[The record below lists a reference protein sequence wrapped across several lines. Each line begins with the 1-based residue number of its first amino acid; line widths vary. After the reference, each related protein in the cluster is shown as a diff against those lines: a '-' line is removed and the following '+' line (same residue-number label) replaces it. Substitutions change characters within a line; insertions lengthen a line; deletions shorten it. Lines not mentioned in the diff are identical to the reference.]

1 MRIIKDETF
10 GQMYDKIYERIV
22 QSNGEFSGFGIEPEE
37 SIKKYL
43 ENLWKIGKKWESI
56 IILITYH
63 YTRKDSLILELS
75 GKSIS
80 FSKFSFLPD
89 ILKSLSLRY
98 DDRFGNIVIG
108 EEEYTELEKN
118 IDSILPELHIKRNMA
133 NFYGE
138 ATIRN
143 TEKTYFDKLT
153 KKEDRKKFIKLLIL
167 FKKTRLG
174 NVILGGDVY
183 KKGTELPDLLETI
196 K

>member
-1 MRIIKDETF
+1 MRRIKDETF

-37 SIKKYL
+37 SVKKYL

-98 DDRFGNIVIG
+98 DDRFGDIVIG
-108 EEEYTELEKN
+108 EEEYIELEKN
-118 IDSILPELHIKRNMA
+118 IDSILPELHVRRNMA

-167 FKKTRLG
+167 FKKTKLG

-183 KKGTELPDLLETI
+183 KKGIELPDLLETI

>member
-1 MRIIKDETF
+1 MRRISDETF

-37 SIKKYL
+37 SVKKYL

>member
-1 MRIIKDETF
+1 MRRIKDETF

-37 SIKKYL
+37 SVKKYL

-118 IDSILPELHIKRNMA
+118 IDSILPELHIRRNMA

-138 ATIRN
+138 AIIRN

-167 FKKTRLG
+167 FKKTKLG

-183 KKGTELPDLLETI
+183 KKGIELPDLLETI

>member
-1 MRIIKDETF
+1 MRRIKDETF

-37 SIKKYL
+37 SVKKYL

>member
-1 MRIIKDETF
+1 MRRIKDETF
-10 GQMYDKIYERIV
+10 GKMYDKIYERIV

-37 SIKKYL
+37 SVKKYL

>member
-1 MRIIKDETF
+1 MRVVKDEIF
-10 GQMYDKIYERIV
+10 GKIYDKIYERVIER
-22 QSNGEFSGFGIEPEE
+22 NGSFSGFEIEPEE
-37 SIKKYL
+37 SVKTYL
-43 ENLWKIGKKWESI
+43 EELWGLGKKWESI

-63 YTRKDSLILELS
+63 YTRKNSLILELS

>member
-1 MRIIKDETF
+1 MRRIKDETF

-37 SIKKYL
+37 SVKKYL

-183 KKGTELPDLLETI
+183 KKGTELPDLLEII

>member
-1 MRIIKDETF
+1 MRRIKDETF

-37 SIKKYL
+37 SVKKYL

-63 YTRKDSLILELS
+63 YIRKDSLILELS

>member
-108 EEEYTELEKN
+108 EEEYTELENN

>member
-1 MRIIKDETF
+1 MRKISDETF

-37 SIKKYL
+37 SVKKYL

-118 IDSILPELHIKRNMA
+118 IDSILPELHIRRNMA

-167 FKKTRLG
+167 FKKTKLG

>member
-1 MRIIKDETF
+1 MQK
-10 GQMYDKIYERIV
+10 
-22 QSNGEFSGFGIEPEE
+22 
-37 SIKKYL
+37 IKK
-43 ENLWKIGKKWESI
+43 ENINYAGNDEFFTI
-56 IILITYH
+56 N
-63 YTRKDSLILELS
+63 
-75 GKSIS
+75 
-80 FSKFSFLPD
+80 
-89 ILKSLSLRY
+89 Y

-167 FKKTRLG
+167 FKK
-174 NVILGGDVY
+174 
-183 KKGTELPDLLETI
+183 GTELPDLLETI

>member
-37 SIKKYL
+37 SVKKYL

>member
-1 MRIIKDETF
+1 MRRIKDETF

-37 SIKKYL
+37 SVKKYL

-153 KKEDRKKFIKLLIL
+153 KKEDRKKFITLLIL

>member
-1 MRIIKDETF
+1 MRRIKDETF

-37 SIKKYL
+37 SVKKYL

-167 FKKTRLG
+167 FKKTKLG